1 MFTGIIEEVGTVVS
15 LQREANVA
23 RLSLQASCV
32 REGLKIGD
40 SLATNGVCLTVEKI
54 APAQLSL
61 TMMPETLRRSTLG
74 HLSPGQKVNLE
85 RALRADGRLGGHIL
99 SGHVDGEATLL
110 RISGSGEERIYRFSL
125 PADIARFVAPR
136 GSIAIDGISLTVIE
150 VNEADFSVSLI
161 RHTMSATT
169 LASAVVG
176 IRVNLE
182 VDLLARYIDRLLSAR
197 DVTPPLTMERLQEL
211 GY

>member
-1 MFTGIIEEVGTVVS
+1 MFTGIIEELAIVVS

-23 RLSLQASCV
+23 RLSLQATLV
-32 REGLKIGD
+32 RDGLQVGD

-54 APAQLSL
+54 ETTQLRL

-74 HLSPGQKVNLE
+74 QLSPGQQVNLE

-136 GSIAIDGISLTVIE
+136 GSIAIDGISLTVID

-169 LASAVVG
+169 LSAAQVG
-176 IRVNLE
+176 AKVNLE
-182 VDLLARYIDRLLSAR
+182 VDMLARYIDRLLTAQGKAPS
-197 DVTPPLTMERLQEL
+197 LTLERLREL